1 MLNKIPTGLMLLL
14 ISALLPACLS
24 TPSTNFYVLES
35 LNQPSASTAETAK
48 KRLIGVGPL
57 SMPTL
62 LERKQ
67 IVTRLP
73 DNSIQIAEFH
83 QWASPLKDNVT
94 QVLTHNLAN
103 LHPNDIIRAYP
114 WVAYGAVDY
123 RILVDIIRFDTTP
136 EQTVNLEANWA
147 IMDEKT
153 HTLLSNGRSKIEHT
167 LNDPSYPGT
176 VKALNKILSEF
187 SQELSLALSK
197 IK

>member
-1 MLNKIPTGLMLLL
+1 MLNKISTGLMLLL

-35 LNQPSASTAETAK
+35 LNEPSASATKTAK
-48 KRLIGVGPL
+48 KRLIGVGPI
-57 SMPTL
+57 SMPAL

-73 DNSIQIAEFH
+73 DNSVQIAEFH

-103 LHPNDIIRAYP
+103 LQPNDIIRAYP
-114 WVAYGAVDY
+114 WIAYGAVDY
-123 RILVDIIRFDTTP
+123 RIIVDIIRFDTTP

-153 HTLLSNGRSKIEHT
+153 HTLLSNGRSKIDHM
-167 LNDPSYPGT
+167 LNDSSYPGT

-187 SQELSLALSK
+187 SQELSLALGK